1 MAIKNKDAVKFVYVN
16 GSSLP
21 TTVDDSTIYIIGET
35 AEMYVGSLK
44 IAARIAVDSEL
55 DTTSFNPVENQAV
68 TKELNKKAT
77 IASPTFTGTPKAP
90 TAAAGTSTT
99 QIATTAFV
107 QSAIT
112 ASTIIVDDAISGTSL
127 NPVQNKVI
135 KAVLD
140 AKANLASPTFTGTP
154 KAPTAPSGTNTTQIA
169 TTEFVQT
176 SLSDKADISDIPVA
190 TTTTPKANGTA
201 AVGSETKW
209 AKGDHVHPSDT
220 TKANLASPTFTGT
233 PKAPTASKGTSTTQ
247 LATTAYV
254 QNELVD
260 YIKDNSSA
268 PIAYGTCN
276 TAADV
281 DEKII
286 TLSSDNPDWELEVG
300 SLIAIRFTAKNTAT
314 SPTFNVNGTGARPI
328 GYDTSDSNNGWAAGE
343 ANVTSLYV
351 YNGTCYM
358 WLSHSVDNNTTYT
371 NATLGQGYAT
381 STPPT
386 SGVAVTAT
394 LSSYALTVGGV
405 VVVKF
410 NTNPVPASAT
420 LNINS
425 KGAKAIYYRGAAIS
439 ANTILAGDTAT
450 FIYNGS
456 QYHLVAVDRWG
467 QIATTSSDGLM
478 SASDKSKLD
487 GITAT
492 YTAVTGKPTS
502 NQTPA
507 FGGTATISQVSQSTT
522 GQVTVT
528 DRTIKIPN
536 SEASTSAS
544 GLMSST
550 DKTKLDGIAE
560 GANAYTHPS
569 YTARTGKPTG
579 NQTPAFGEAAT
590 VSQITSDAT
599 GHVTGATDR
608 TIKIPNTEATT
619 STAGL
624 MSASDKSKLDGI
636 ATGAT
641 KVTVDSAMS
650 TTSTNP
656 VQNKVVKQAI
666 DDAIAASDAMIFKGT
681 LGTSGDIT
689 ALPTTYKT
697 GWTYRVITAGTYA
710 GNVCEVGDLIVALK
724 DRSGSGNLDSDW
736 TVAQTNIN
744 GAITNITTTS
754 PIAVSWSGSSRA
766 LSHANSG
773 VTAAAKGDT
782 SNQTPAFGGTFKV
795 PSGTVNATG
804 HLTAFADHTVTIPD
818 AEATTSTSGLMS
830 STDKTKL
837 DSITATY
844 TAVTGKPTANQTP
857 TFGGT
862 ATISQVSQSA
872 TGQVSVTDRTIKIP
886 NATATTSASG
896 LMSADDKTK
905 LDGIATGA
913 NAYIH
918 PSYTART
925 GVPTSNQT
933 PTFGGTFTVNQ
944 VNCDATGHVTASTSR
959 TITIPNAEATTS
971 TSGLMSSTD
980 KAKVDSL
987 GDAAYLSLPVPIA
1000 NGGTGSTNITD
1011 ALNTLQ
1017 AKSLGHGI
1025 AIAANTDLDTI
1036 CTIGNYYCNTNA
1048 IASSL
1053 GNCPVTVAFTMY
1065 VGNSVGYRY
1074 LYQEI
1079 HVYSSGDIYYRYNN
1093 SPSYD
1098 VTKWTDWQNK
1108 QNYLPL
1114 TGGIVS
1120 GATTVQHPLTL
1131 YREGTTT
1138 QDLPAGIKFSVRDT
1152 TTSQTYS
1159 NAYLYAYQ
1167 DHQASTT
1174 GTNVVLNS
1182 GGGTY
1187 IGSGESAD
1195 SLYNSLRN
1203 LDEGTFPFTEALYL
1217 TADSDIFLEA
1227 GVGTLENRKGLRIT
1241 GSGALIPVQ
1250 AETSTNNVHSI
1261 GTSTYKW
1268 NAMYATT
1275 FYGALSGNA
1284 SSATEFS
1291 DTTTVAATGDA
1302 TGTSAASKK
1311 GWSIPL
1317 TLANSGVTAGSYG
1330 PSSNASPAF
1339 GGTFSVPYI
1348 TVDAKGRATAAST
1361 KTITLPSATAT
1372 TSTAG
1377 LMSKDDKTKLD
1388 GIVAGASITGV
1399 KGNAESSYRTGDV
1412 NLTATNVGALPITGG
1427 TITDGTTATY
1437 INNLHG
1443 GIKLEETDNGITA
1456 NVNPS
1461 NSRGWA
1467 PLNNTNTLLSS
1478 FQHMYYTDGRTGV
1491 GMTVRNYNIA
1501 EDKMTGYYGLFVAV
1515 DKAGAVNYSIS
1526 DSRAFKNNLGIAYG
1540 TCDTGASIATKTITV
1555 EGKGFKLSSG
1565 AIIGVKF
1572 TNTNTASNPTLN
1584 VNNTGAKSI
1593 WYDTALITTSNQ
1605 KFAGEANRITFF
1617 MYDGTQWVWI
1627 GHGANDATGYL
1638 PLTGGTVSGAT
1649 TVQNLLTLYRE
1660 GTTAEDL
1667 PAEIRFSV
1675 KDTDTGKT
1683 YPNAK
1688 ISAYQD
1694 HNSGTTYG
1702 TNMVIFSGGGMF
1714 IGSGEASENHYNAWK
1729 SSQEPPYLNETM
1741 YLTSDSV
1748 VNIQANANTIEDR
1761 KGVRVTTAGSL
1772 IPIIA
1777 DEPADNVQSIG
1788 TSAYKWNAVYA
1799 STFYGDLSGN
1809 ATTATT
1815 ATTAA
1820 TATEFSANKAV
1831 TLTGDVTGTASS
1843 KGGWSVA
1850 TTLANSGVTAGSYGP
1865 SANAT
1870 PAVGATFN
1878 VPYITV
1884 DAKGRLTAAS
1894 TKTVTI
1900 PSDSTKANLA
1910 SPTFTGTPKAPTATA
1925 GTNTTQIATTAFVN
1939 TAVGD
1944 AIAASDAMIFKGTLG
1959 TGGTITALPTTYKT
1973 GWTYRVITAGTYAG
1987 NVCEV
1992 GDLIIALTNRSG
2004 SGNVNADW
2012 TVAQTN
2018 IDGAITSISGTSP
2031 ITVSGSGNSR
2041 TIALAN
2047 SGVAEGSYGPSA
2059 NASPTFGGTFSVPYI
2074 TVDAKGRTTAASTKT
2089 ITLPAA
2095 PTTITGNAGS
2105 ATKLATGRAIDGV
2118 TFDGSTAIVHYGT
2131 CSTAAGTAAKVV
2143 SCTSFTL
2150 VTGSTIRVKFTVT
2163 NTAASPT
2170 LNVNSTGAKNI
2181 FYKGVAITT
2190 GYLMKD
2196 HVYEFV
2202 YDGTQYCLVGEIY
2215 SATTESIGSASAGT
2229 AIAADDIT
2237 AWSAGTL
2244 PTLGTAIPADDIT
2257 DWSAGTA
2264 ASASVANGVLTI
2276 TNGTA
2281 PSLTYA
2287 AKSIP
2292 NVTAVGT
2299 LPSLTYTARSIPN
2312 ISVTN
2317 KTVVTAI

>member
-425 KGAKAIYYRGAAIS
+425 KGAKAIYYRGVAIS

-456 QYHLVAVDRWG
+456 QYHLVAIDRWG

-579 NQTPAFGEAAT
+579 NQTPAFGETAT

-599 GHVTGATDR
+599 GHVTSATDR

-681 LGTSGDIT
+681 LGTNGDIT

-710 GNVCEVGDLIVALK
+710 GNVCEVGDLIIALV
-724 DRSGSGNLDSDW
+724 DRSGSGNVNADW

-754 PIAVSWSGSSRA
+754 PIAVSGSGSSRA

-857 TFGGT
+857 AFGGT

-896 LMSADDKTK
+896 LMSSADKSK
-905 LDGIATGA
+905 LDGVATGA
-913 NAYIH
+913 NNYTH

-925 GVPTSNQT
+925 GVPTANQT
-933 PTFGGTFTVNQ
+933 PAFGGTFTVNQ
-944 VNCDATGHVTASTSR
+944 VNSDATGHVTASTSR
-959 TITIPNAEATTS
+959 TITIPGNEATTS
-971 TSGLMSSTD
+971 AKGLMSSAD
-980 KAKVDSL
+980 KSKLD
-987 GDAAYLSLPVPIA
+987 
-1000 NGGTGSTNITD
+1000 
-1011 ALNTLQ
+1011 
-1017 AKSLGHGI
+1017 GI
-1025 AIAANTDLDTI
+1025 AIGAN
-1036 CTIGNYYCNTNA
+1036 A
-1048 IASSL
+1048 
-1053 GNCPVTVAFTMY
+1053 Y
-1065 VGNSVGYRY
+1065 V
-1074 LYQEI
+1074 
-1079 HVYSSGDIYYRYNN
+1079 H
-1093 SPSYD
+1093 PSY
-1098 VTKWTDWQNK
+1098 TAR
-1108 QNYLPL
+1108 
-1114 TGGIVS
+1114 TGKPTGN
-1120 GATTVQHPLTL
+1120 
-1131 YREGTTT
+1131 
-1138 QDLPAGIKFSVRDT
+1138 
-1152 TTSQTYS
+1152 QT
-1159 NAYLYAYQ
+1159 
-1167 DHQASTT
+1167 
-1174 GTNVVLNS
+1174 
-1182 GGGTY
+1182 
-1187 IGSGESAD
+1187 
-1195 SLYNSLRN
+1195 
-1203 LDEGTFPFTEALYL
+1203 
-1217 TADSDIFLEA
+1217 
-1227 GVGTLENRKGLRIT
+1227 
-1241 GSGALIPVQ
+1241 
-1250 AETSTNNVHSI
+1250 
-1261 GTSTYKW
+1261 
-1268 NAMYATT
+1268 
-1275 FYGALSGNA
+1275 
-1284 SSATEFS
+1284 
-1291 DTTTVAATGDA
+1291 
-1302 TGTSAASKK
+1302 
-1311 GWSIPL
+1311 
-1317 TLANSGVTAGSYG
+1317 
-1330 PSSNASPAF
+1330 PAF
-1339 GGTFSVPYI
+1339 GGTATVSQI
-1348 TVDAKGRATAAST
+1348 TSDASGHITGATDR
-1361 KTITLPSATAT
+1361 TIKIPDTVAT
-1372 TSTAG
+1372 TSAPG
-1377 LMSKDDKTKLD
+1377 LMSAADKTKLD
-1388 GIVAGASITGV
+1388 GITDIPVPIASGGTSATTKLDAANSLEVMSLSQGTEIPVNTDLNTISTVGNYYCSTTVNTETLTNCPSARAFKMEVGRSVNTGYLYQKITRFDTGV
-1399 KGNAESSYRTGDV
+1399 IYYRYNDSV
-1412 NLTATNVGALPITGG
+1412 SFNVSKWSTWKDFGAFLPITGG
-1427 TITDGTTATY
+1427 TITNGTTAAY
-1437 INNLHG
+1437 VNNIHS
-1443 GIKLEETDNGITA
+1443 GIKLEEADNGITA
-1456 NVNPS
+1456 NVHPS
-1461 NSRGWA
+1461 NARFYA
-1467 PLNNTNTLLSS
+1467 TLNGSNTLTSV
-1478 FQHMYYTDGRTGV
+1478 FEHNNYTDGFV
-1491 GMTVRNYNIA
+1491 GASMTVRNYNTTT
-1501 EDKMTGYYGLFVAV
+1501 EKMSGFFGLRVAV
-1515 DKAGAVNYSIS
+1515 DKSGQCRYIVAGKE
-1526 DSRAFKNNLGIAYG
+1526 FKNAIGIAYG
-1540 TCDTGASIATKTITV
+1540 TCDTAAATATKVVTV
-1555 EGKGFKLSSG
+1555 DGLGYALTSG

-1572 TNTNTASNPTLN
+1572 TNTNTANSPTLN

-1627 GHGANDATGYL
+1627 GHGANDANGYL
-1638 PLTGGTVSGAT
+1638 LLTGGTVSGAT
-1649 TVQNLLTLYRE
+1649 TIQNLLTLHRE
-1660 GTTAEDL
+1660 GTTADDL
-1667 PAEIRFSV
+1667 PAGIKFSV
-1675 KDTDTGKT
+1675 KDTDTTKT
-1683 YPNAK
+1683 YNKAY
-1688 ISAYQD
+1688 IYAYQD
-1694 HNSGTTYG
+1694 HQATTNGVNLVLNSGGNT
-1702 TNMVIFSGGGMF
+1702 I
-1714 IGSGEASENHYNAWK
+1714 IGSGEAAGSHYAALKNADTGLVPNT
-1729 SSQEPPYLNETM
+1729 EYL
-1741 YLTSDSV
+1741 YLTSDSLI
-1748 VNIQANANTIEDR
+1748 NIQANGNSIANR
-1761 KGVRVTTAGSL
+1761 KGVQITTAGAL
-1772 IPIIA
+1772 VPVVA
-1777 DEPADNVQSIG
+1777 DTVTNNVQSIG
-1788 TSAYKWNAVYA
+1788 TSIYKWNAMYA
-1799 STFYGDLSGN
+1799 TTFYGDLSGN

-1865 SANAT
+1865 SANAS
-1870 PAVGATFN
+1870 PA
-1878 VPYITV
+1878 
-1884 DAKGRLTAAS
+1884 
-1894 TKTVTI
+1894 
-1900 PSDSTKANLA
+1900 
-1910 SPTFTGTPKAPTATA
+1910 
-1925 GTNTTQIATTAFVN
+1925 
-1939 TAVGD
+1939 
-1944 AIAASDAMIFKGTLG
+1944 
-1959 TGGTITALPTTYKT
+1959 
-1973 GWTYRVITAGTYAG
+1973 
-1987 NVCEV
+1987 
-1992 GDLIIALTNRSG
+1992 
-2004 SGNVNADW
+2004 
-2012 TVAQTN
+2012 
-2018 IDGAITSISGTSP
+2018 
-2031 ITVSGSGNSR
+2031 
-2041 TIALAN
+2041 
-2047 SGVAEGSYGPSA
+2047 
-2059 NASPTFGGTFSVPYI
+2059 FGGTFSVPYI
-2074 TVDAKGRTTAASTKT
+2074 TVDAKGRATAASTKT

-2181 FYKGVAITT
+2181 FYKGAAITA
-2190 GYLMKD
+2190 GYLIKD

-2257 DWSAGTA
+2257 AWSAGTA
-2264 ASASVANGVLTI
+2264 ASASVSNGVLTI

-2281 PSLTYA
+2281 PSLTYT